1 MHRLIVA
8 LLSALDA
15 LIQVAGG
22 LAVIAAPLTA
32 LWVFGLGGTA
42 DWAALWPST
51 AAVWHAGNLVPLQV
65 TLPDTLIAA
74 GISSDAASFAFSL
87 APLGFAAFTII
98 FGVRSGARAARSG
111 AWFTGFVSALFV
123 AGALST
129 VIALTS
135 NTDVVSSVLWQAIV
149 IPAALYAVSVLTGG
163 IVSAWR
169 NGDDGA
175 VDTFRDAL
183 ERRGAADAV
192 ISATALGVAVTVATL
207 IGVGAVVLAGAVAM
221 SGGEIAA
228 LYQAGN
234 VDILGAIVVT
244 LGQVAY
250 IPTLIVWTIS
260 WIAGP
265 GFAIGT
271 GSTVSPVGTDLA
283 VVPSIP
289 VLGAVPDASD
299 AWLLLVALIPVAAG
313 ALGGWFARSRLHAV
327 ADGPTDAIAP
337 RLVTTLAMSVV
348 SALATAGMA
357 IAASG
362 AIGPGRLADVGPQA
376 GPLAFAIGVEVFV
389 GAAILLLSPL
399 SHERSADD
407 SPPGGHGDQPVAAT
421 PETRDRAFVIEDD
434 QPTAPIAPLVQG

>member
-1 MHRLIVA
+1 M
-8 LLSALDA
+8 
-15 LIQVAGG
+15 
-22 LAVIAAPLTA
+22 
-32 LWVFGLGGTA
+32 
-42 DWAALWPST
+42 
-51 AAVWHAGNLVPLQV
+51 
-65 TLPDTLIAA
+65 
-74 GISSDAASFAFSL
+74 
-87 APLGFAAFTII
+87 
-98 FGVRSGARAARSG
+98 
-111 AWFTGFVSALFV
+111 
-123 AGALST
+123 
-129 VIALTS
+129 
-135 NTDVVSSVLWQAIV
+135 
-149 IPAALYAVSVLTGG
+149 
-163 IVSAWR
+163 
-169 NGDDGA
+169 
-175 VDTFRDAL
+175 
-183 ERRGAADAV
+183 
-192 ISATALGVAVTVATL
+192 
-207 IGVGAVVLAGAVAM
+207 LAGAAAM
-221 SGGEIAA
+221 SGGEIVA